1 MRPIIL
7 RAQSDILQEI
17 KEEINP
23 TGVGNLWTDRQ
34 IYRAMNRALRDW
46 AGRVMFPRLYTFPDG
61 FSSGVYGYALPS
73 YIRGPI
79 QVRQRS
85 TIFGYRTGVQ
95 ITDDFSTWID
105 LPHGSM
111 DPTNATGDSEFRFH
125 SYPYSEDG
133 QILWWMEN
141 GPVPVTTTLP
151 TLDDAIT
158 PTSTELSYGAPSP
171 SYPIPQSGWVKIG
184 SEIIP
189 YSGIALSDTLITLQN
204 LGRGAADTES
214 DSHEAG
220 DSIEWCIAADSE
232 RLWEQLIFNT
242 IAILHMSP
250 LHRGTAEDRAN
261 HEKMTNYAKG
271 IADGFWRMSGYTP
284 ARGPK
289 VVLDQRAMG
298 SRPWY

>member
-7 RAQSDILQEI
+7 RAQSDILAEI

-61 FSSGVYGYALPS
+61 FSSGVYGYSLPS

-105 LPHGSM
+105 IPHGSM
-111 DPTNATGDSEFRFH
+111 DPTNTTGDSEFRFH

-141 GPVPVTTTLP
+141 GPVPVTTALP
-151 TLDDAIT
+151 TLDDDIDSDDTSLGYNT
-158 PTSTELSYGAPSP
+158 PNP
-171 SYPIPQSGWVKIG
+171 SYPIPENGWVKVGEEFIA
-184 SEIIP
+184 
-189 YSGIALSDTLITLQN
+189 YSGVTRTDTLISLLN
-204 LGRGAADTES
+204 LGRGVLATSATT
-214 DSHEAG
+214 HTGG
-220 DSIEWCIAADSE
+220 DDIEWCIAADSE
-232 RLWEQLIFNT
+232 RLWEQLIMNT

-271 IADGFWRMSGYTP
+271 IADGFWRMSGYVP